1 MLKEHFG
8 VKKRF
13 LTAVQCSVGAVII
26 LICVLTTVATCNGDT
41 ETTGEELTTI
51 APLEERAITLV
62 LNEGQEKTSSN
73 LAEEAKTEE
82 YLGEMEI
89 AAYCSCKRCIKDSDG
104 YTTYSGQRP
113 SQGLTVAADL
123 ELFQIGDKLRIGD
136 HVYEVQDK
144 LSARAKE
151 KLSLYFDNHEEALA
165 FGRTKLPVYLLH
177 QEEMHD
183 GTSLGVFE
191 ITGYCSCEECCGEKE
206 VYLTKS
212 ETIPKSEHTVAADL
226 SILEMGTK
234 IEIDGVVYTVED
246 TGKRVKGNVIDIYFD
261 THEEAVRFGRQK
273 KEVYLVQ

>member
-13 LTAVQCSVGAVII
+13 LTAIQCSVGAAVI

-41 ETTGEELTTI
+41 ETTGKELATI
-51 APLEERAITLV
+51 APLEESAITLV
-62 LNEGQEKTSSN
+62 LNEGQEKTSLNS
-73 LAEEAKTEE
+73 AEEAKTEE

-89 AAYCSCKRCIKDSDG
+89 AAYCSCKRCIMDSDG
-104 YTTYSGQRP
+104 YITYSGQRP
-113 SQGLTVAADL
+113 AQGITVAADL

-144 LSARAKE
+144 LSAGAKE

-165 FGRTKLPVYLLH
+165 FGRAELPVYLLH
-177 QEEMHD
+177 QEEMND

-191 ITGYCSCEECCGEKE
+191 ITGYCGCEECCGEKE

-226 SILEMGTK
+226 SVLEMGTK

>member
-1 MLKEHFG
+1 MLKEHFN

-13 LTAVQCSVGAVII
+13 LTAIQCSVGAAVI

-41 ETTGEELTTI
+41 ETTKGDLTTI
-51 APLEERAITLV
+51 APLEESTITLV
-62 LNEGQEKTSSN
+62 LNEGQEEASLNST
-73 LAEEAKTEE
+73 EEAKTEE

-104 YTTYSGQRP
+104 YITYSGQRP
-113 SQGLTVAADL
+113 AQGITVAADL
-123 ELFQIGDKLRIGD
+123 ELFEIGDKLRIGD

-151 KLSLYFDNHEEALA
+151 RLSLYFDNHEEALA
-165 FGRTKLPVYLLH
+165 FGRAKLPIYLLH
-177 QEEMHD
+177 QEEEHD
-183 GTSLGVFE
+183 GTSLGTFD
-191 ITGYCSCEECCGEKE
+191 ITGYCCCAECCGEKE

-212 ETIPKSEHTVAADL
+212 ETIPKSRHTVAADL

-234 IEIDGVVYTVED
+234 IEIDGIVYVVED
-246 TGKRVKGNVIDIYFD
+246 TGKSVKGNVIDIFFD
-261 THEEAVRFGRQK
+261 THEEAVRFGKQK